1 LRNDKKAF
9 SHKIYEYNHTKMV
22 RNCKNKRY
30 YENTNHIME
39 EKICFYFFDIA
50 LASQSKKN
58 QVSML
63 LAEKLHK
70 SKFIEFCETDIKF
83 PSLSFHMS
91 LILLNSDKNCG
102 S

>member
-1 LRNDKKAF
+1 MRNDKKAF
-9 SHKIYEYNHTKMV
+9 SQKIYEYNHTKMV
-22 RNCKNKRY
+22 RNCKNKRNF
-30 YENTNHIME
+30 ENTNHILE
-39 EKICFYFFDIA
+39 EKIHFHFFDVA
-50 LASQSKKN
+50 LALQSKKS
-58 QVSML
+58 QVSMI

-83 PSLSFHMS
+83 PSLSCHMS